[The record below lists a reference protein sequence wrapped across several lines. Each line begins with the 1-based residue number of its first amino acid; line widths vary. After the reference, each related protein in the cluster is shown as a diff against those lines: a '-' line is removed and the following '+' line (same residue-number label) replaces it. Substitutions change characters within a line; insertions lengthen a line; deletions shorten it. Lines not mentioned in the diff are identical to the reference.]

1 MYEVKEK
8 DWKIL
13 RKKVPIWQ
21 ENYMEKLNKE
31 YIELLQRDQQASI
44 NFWDLE
50 KRVFKDKRKIG
61 VVIDMRRSRM
71 IENILELLYDQVIEF
86 NDLEEFSCDLKET
99 IRQIVSR

>member
-1 MYEVKEK
+1 MYEVNEK

-13 RKKVPIWQ
+13 RKKVPVWQ

-31 YIELLQRDQQASI
+31 YIQLLQRNEQAST

-50 KRVFKDKRKIG
+50 KRIFKDRRRIG

-71 IENILELLYDQVIEF
+71 IENILELLYDEVIEF
-86 NDLEEFSCDLKET
+86 NDLEEFSDELKEM
-99 IRQIVSR
+99 INSILSR